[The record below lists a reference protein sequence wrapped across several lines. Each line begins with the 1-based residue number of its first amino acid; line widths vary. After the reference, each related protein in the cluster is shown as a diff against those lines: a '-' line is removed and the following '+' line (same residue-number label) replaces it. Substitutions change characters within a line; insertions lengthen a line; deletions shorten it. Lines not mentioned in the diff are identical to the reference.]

1 MEGINI
7 APSLEGFYTDKT
19 KAYDVNA
26 RARVGGVAWSIVPG
40 LRAQWKLLLDLKRAQ
55 KTGEPII
62 RVAWKRSYRS
72 CDLSEPDLERSNKW
86 QGNFVSPL
94 H

>member
-26 RARVGGVAWSIVPG
+26 RARVGGVA
-40 LRAQWKLLLDLKRAQ
+40 
-55 KTGEPII
+55 
-62 RVAWKRSYRS
+62 
-72 CDLSEPDLERSNKW
+72 
-86 QGNFVSPL
+86 
-94 H
+94 